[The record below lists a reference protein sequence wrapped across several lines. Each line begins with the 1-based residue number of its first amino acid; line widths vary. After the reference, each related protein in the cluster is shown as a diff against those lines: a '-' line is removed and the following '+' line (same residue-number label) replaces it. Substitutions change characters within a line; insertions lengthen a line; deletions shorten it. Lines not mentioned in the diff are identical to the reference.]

1 MFKISIIFTIFHL
14 IKNAKNEAALRP
26 LLRNWHQNIRLSGM
40 VTPHC
45 GLNKLNFLVIVP
57 KKTPMLPNSTIRVMA
72 KACVMEI
79 THPFAPVGYT
89 RPSARNAAV

>member
-1 MFKISIIFTIFHL
+1 MQKMKPLCGHFNKIGTRAFVS
-14 IKNAKNEAALRP
+14 A
-26 LLRNWHQNIRLSGM
+26 WD
-40 VTPHC
+40 VTLHC
-45 GLNKLNFLVIVP
+45 GLNQLYFLVIIP